1 MKYRVEIREFEA
13 GWGNR
18 RDELLEFDTRQEAID
33 YAEAYNRKYNNKD
46 VVPDWYMLA
55 IVFD

>member
-13 GWGNR
+13 RWGNR

-55 IVFD
+55 IVLD